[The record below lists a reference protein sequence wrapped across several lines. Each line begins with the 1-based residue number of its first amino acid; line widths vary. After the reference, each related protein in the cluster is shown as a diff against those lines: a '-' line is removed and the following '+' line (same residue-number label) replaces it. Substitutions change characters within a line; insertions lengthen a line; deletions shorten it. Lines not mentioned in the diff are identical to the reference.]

1 MSNVTTVTT
10 VIFLSRHNADSS
22 MLNQLKDKL
31 GEIELIQYKG
41 TFSEFQGGK
50 DGVITFTEVVE
61 EGEPKEKVTYKRC
74 IPAASVIV
82 GVMPPQLQINVLNA
96 INAAGGEAIL
106 LQPLTNRV
114 RDKDV
119 TVTFE
124 FVGLNQIHKVEVIT
138 STFSGGEL
146 APAHERR

>member
-1 MSNVTTVTT
+1 MSTT

-22 MLNQLKDKL
+22 MLEQLKDRL
-31 GEIELIQYKG
+31 GEIELIQFKG
-41 TFSEFQGGK
+41 TFSEFRGEK

-61 EGEPKEKVTYKRC
+61 EGEPKEKVTYRRS
-74 IPAASVIV
+74 IPAASVVV

-96 INAAGGEAIL
+96 INAAGGETIL

-114 RDKDV
+114 RDRDG
-119 TVTFE
+119 TVSFD
-124 FVGLNQIHKVEVIT
+124 FVGLNQVHKVEVIT